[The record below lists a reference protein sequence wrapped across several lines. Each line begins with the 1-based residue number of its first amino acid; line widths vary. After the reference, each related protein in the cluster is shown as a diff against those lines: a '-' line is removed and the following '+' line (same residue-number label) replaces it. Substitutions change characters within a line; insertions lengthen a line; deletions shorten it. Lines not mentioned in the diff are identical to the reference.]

1 MDKADYLNGINEDI
15 LEYILSSKGE
25 KDFSSKFSY
34 DEIMQYANKFGINV
48 RDFLGQ
54 VLWINKFG
62 KWYKTISKPDTY
74 LSNKYKEFKHQ
85 RMQIKGDEILD
96 SFITTR
102 MQKTGDYRFDKDEI
116 KTLSSKYHIN
126 VRDFIVYVLGKS
138 EGFYYDFRT
147 DRIKEC
153 FSQRYKTKKE
163 DLIISKRENFMSE
176 INPNIR
182 TYYSWDELEGLSSAL
197 GISTYDLVVNVFSR
211 YKVRWLKLLFT

>member
-1 MDKADYLNGINEDI
+1 M
-15 LEYILSSKGE
+15 
-25 KDFSSKFSY
+25 
-34 DEIMQYANKFGINV
+34 
-48 RDFLGQ
+48 
-54 VLWINKFG
+54 
-62 KWYKTISKPDTY
+62 
-74 LSNKYKEFKHQ
+74 SNKYKEFKHQ

-211 YKVRWLKLLFT
+211 YKVR